1 MTINEMTSEDRE
13 QFKECVKYCLENGTV
28 NISFLKLDGTSRE
41 MKCTLDTSLIPQI
54 EKSVDTPK
62 KERIINENVLP
73 VYDLDNSAW
82 RSFSWDRL
90 TSLTI
95 NFNIQ

>member
-1 MTINEMTSEDRE
+1 MTLNEMTSEDRE
-13 QFKECVKYCLENGTV
+13 NFKDCVKYCLENGTV
-28 NISFLKLDGTSRE
+28 NVSFVKLDGTNRE
-41 MKCTLDTSLIPQI
+41 MNCTLNPSLVPQP
-54 EKSVDTPK
+54 EKEVDAPK

-90 TSLTI
+90 TSLKI
-95 NFNIQ
+95 NFNT

>member
-1 MTINEMTSEDRE
+1 MTLNEMTSKDRE
-13 QFKECVKYCLENGTV
+13 NFKDCVKYCLENGTV
-28 NISFLKLDGTSRE
+28 NVSFVKLDGTNRE
-41 MKCTLDTSLIPQI
+41 MNCTLNPSLVPQP
-54 EKSVDTPK
+54 EKEVDVPK

-90 TSLTI
+90 TSLKI
-95 NFNIQ
+95 NFNT